1 MAEFDPGKTPYGLSP
16 VLVDAANQAVD
27 QLRRRKVAAIAIKEP
42 PAGFRLSN
50 LVRMYTQAYI
60 RRCLTFV
67 EGGMAEHAAG
77 RFLLTEQCSRSI
89 YETVASYY
97 DFSRKLIKLLENPN
111 HQELHDFIIART
123 FATRVPAFLATHGDT
138 IKAPNV
144 LTQLEKLSKNTPSVM
159 EAYERLCDI
168 VHPNGMG
175 ASIYFSKID
184 EIDTAH
190 FTDGG
195 NDADRAYSSFVMA
208 CTRLLYLNRCI
219 DELEPHL
226 VGLTAS
232 AERT

>member
-1 MAEFDPGKTPYGLSP
+1 MAEFDPAKTPYSLSP
-16 VLVDAANQAVD
+16 VLVEAANQAVG
-27 QLRRRKVAAIAIKEP
+27 QLRARKVSSIVIKEP
-42 PAGFRLSN
+42 PTGYRLSN

-67 EGGMAEHAAG
+67 DGGMAEHEAD

-97 DFSRKLIKLLENPN
+97 DFSRKLMKLLENPN

-123 FATRVPAFLATHGDT
+123 FATRVPAFLATHGEA

-144 LTQLEKLSKNTPSVM
+144 LTQLEKLSKNTPNVM

-175 ASIYFSKID
+175 AAIYFSKID
-184 EIDTAH
+184 ETDTAH

-195 NDADRAYSSFVMA
+195 NDSDRTYSSFVMA
-208 CTRLLYLNRCI
+208 CARLLYFNRCI
-219 DELEPHL
+219 DELEPLL
-226 VGLTAS
+226 VELTAS
-232 AERT
+232 ATRV

>member
-1 MAEFDPGKTPYGLSP
+1 VCLSNCRMAAKACAHSAHQRNWYI
-16 VLVDAANQAVD
+16 V
-27 QLRRRKVAAIAIKEP
+27 IKEP
-42 PAGFRLSN
+42 PTGFRLSN

-67 EGGMAEHAAG
+67 DGGKAEHAAG
-77 RFLLTEQCSRSI
+77 RYLLTEQCSRSI

-97 DFSRKLIKLLENPN
+97 DFSSKLIKLLENPD
-111 HQELHDFIIART
+111 HQELHDFIIARV
-123 FATRVPAFLATHGDT
+123 FATRVPAFLETHGDA

-144 LTQLEKLSKNTPSVM
+144 ITQLEKLSKNTPSVM

-184 EIDTAH
+184 ETDTAQ

-195 NDADRAYSSFVMA
+195 NDPDRAYSSFVMS
-208 CTRLLYLNRCI
+208 CTRLLYLDRAI
-219 DELEPHL
+219 DELEPL
-226 VGLTAS
+226 LLELSAS
-232 AERT
+232 ATRA